1 MAENSSRFSK
11 EYLQEAEIRLKE
23 MEDASYE
30 FPTPFSRIDWILA
43 IITIIVSGALL
54 VGGYWM

>member
-1 MAENSSRFSK
+1 MSENNSRYSK

-23 MEDASYE
+23 MEDVNYE
-30 FPTPFSRIDWILA
+30 FPTPFGKTDWILA
-43 IITIIVSGALL
+43 IATIVVSGALL

>member
-11 EYLQEAEIRLKE
+11 EYLKEAELRLKE
-23 MEDASYE
+23 MEDVSYE
-30 FPTPFSRIDWILA
+30 FPTPFSRTDWFLA
-43 IITIIVSGALL
+43 IVTIIVSGAFL